1 MLVSLGLLQQ
11 LSFGI
16 SNHCARYFFETALSY
31 LFPVLSYNLSEF
43 AKLSLKVLLKIF
55 ETRTNQQKLILLK
68 LETVHLLA
76 KTERKTLGLSLI
88 LT

>member
-1 MLVSLGLLQQ
+1 ML
-11 LSFGI
+11 
-16 SNHCARYFFETALSY
+16 T
-31 LFPVLSYNLSEF
+31 
-43 AKLSLKVLLKIF
+43 IF

-68 LETVHLLA
+68 LETVYLLA